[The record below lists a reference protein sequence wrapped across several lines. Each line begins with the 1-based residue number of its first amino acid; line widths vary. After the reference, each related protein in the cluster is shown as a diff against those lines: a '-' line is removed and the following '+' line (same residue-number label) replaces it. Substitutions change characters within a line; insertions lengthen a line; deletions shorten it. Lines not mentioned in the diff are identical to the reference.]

1 VFVMKDRR
9 KRFTISGAV
18 IMGLPLMGFV
28 MIAIGTKVIAA
39 DLQRQAKAV
48 PGVFTAAQ
56 ARAGKVAYESSCGL
70 CHRAALQ
77 GRTGAPGE
85 LPDVNTLPAKMLETI
100 DQSGGQVPPL
110 AGAVFMAKWG
120 AKSTKEF
127 TQRVANAV
135 SGFPPKGK
143 DEDTYL
149 LLTAYFLRMNGGRA
163 GGTALTAQ
171 TDVPLTIVTG
181 R

>member
-1 VFVMKDRR
+1 MFVMNVLQQEFAPRR
-9 KRFTISGAV
+9 AV
-18 IMGLPLMGFV
+18 IMGLPV
-28 MIAIGTKVIAA
+28 IVSVVIAIGTKTLAA
-39 DLQRQAKAV
+39 DLQHQRDAA

-77 GRTGAPGE
+77 GRTGAAGE
-85 LPDVNTLPAKMLETI
+85 LPDVNTLPSNMLETI

-110 AGAVFMAKWG
+110 VGAVFMAKWG

-127 TQRVANAV
+127 VQRVANAV
-135 SGFPPKGK
+135 GAFPPTGKG
-143 DEDTYL
+143 DDTYL
-149 LLTAYFLRMNGGRA
+149 LLTAYFLRKNGGRA
-163 GGTALTAQ
+163 GAKALTAQ
-171 TDVPLTIVTG
+171 TDVPLTVVTG